1 MPDSTERNEIKNE
14 VGVGAVSRLFAV
26 LRSLGDT
33 VEGGERVTQL
43 AQRIG
48 LSQPTTHRL
57 LRSLMDEGMVEQDA
71 RSKRYRLSLDFFA
84 LAARAGNTGN
94 LRELARPALLRLSA
108 SLGIR
113 CFCWRAVV
121 LMRSVWIA
129 VKGRFRFALLPA
141 TSAGA
146 WRWGWAGKSGDPGVS
161 A

>member
-1 MPDSTERNEIKNE
+1 MTDSTERNENKNE

-26 LRSLGDT
+26 LRTLGDT

-57 LRSLMDEGMVEQDA
+57 LRSLMDEGMVEQDV

-94 LRELARPALLRLSA
+94 LRELVRPSLLRLSA
-108 SLGIR
+108 SLG
-113 CFCWRAVV
+113 
-121 LMRSVWIA
+121 
-129 VKGRFRFALLPA
+129 
-141 TSAGA
+141 
-146 WRWGWAGKSGDPGVS
+146 D
-161 A
+161 